1 MSKSIGA
8 QVFLA
13 RFLPLIEAGRVAF
26 QPRNPPK
33 TMQFMLD
40 EDLDT
45 NDVFA
50 VVRELKAEE
59 LVSGPESDHDGTP
72 GSVMVFHHPW
82 GGKLLYVKLKL
93 WSDQRG
99 DCGLVM
105 SFHEEGMYE

>member
-1 MSKSIGA
+1 LSKSIGA

-13 RFLPLIEAGRVAF
+13 RFLPLVEAGRVAF
-26 QPRNPPK
+26 QPRNAPR
-33 TMQFMLD
+33 TTQFLLD

-45 NDVFA
+45 DDVLA
-50 VVRELKAEE
+50 VVQELKAEE
-59 LVSGPESDHDGTP
+59 WVSGPESDYDRTP

-82 GGKLLYVKLKL
+82 GDKVLYIKLKL

-105 SFHEEGMYE
+105 SFHEEGMYD